1 MLSNHALQEAQNLRY
16 QNSQSFYEG
25 HIYIYI
31 YGFCSVNGLYF
42 SDHNYQLKI
51 PVQKNFLIPGQVD

>member
-1 MLSNHALQEAQNLRY
+1 MLLNHKLKDAQNFRS
-16 QNSQSFYEG
+16 QNSRSFYEG
-25 HIYIYI
+25 YIYI

-51 PVQKNFLIPGQVD
+51 QVQKNIFNARTGG